1 MSGFDKR
8 REGMETK
15 FALDEEQKFKATVRR
30 NKMVGHWAAER
41 LGLSG
46 EAADDYA
53 ASVVKAD
60 FQEPGD
66 QDIIRKLNADF
77 AAKGVVVNDDE
88 IRAELTARMAD
99 AVSQASR

>member
-8 REGMETK
+8 REGMEAK
-15 FALDEEQKFKATVRR
+15 FALDEEQKFKAIVRR

-77 AAKGVVVNDDE
+77 AAKGVAVSDDQ
-88 IRAELTARMAD
+88 IRAELAARLVD
-99 AVSQASR
+99 AVSQAPR